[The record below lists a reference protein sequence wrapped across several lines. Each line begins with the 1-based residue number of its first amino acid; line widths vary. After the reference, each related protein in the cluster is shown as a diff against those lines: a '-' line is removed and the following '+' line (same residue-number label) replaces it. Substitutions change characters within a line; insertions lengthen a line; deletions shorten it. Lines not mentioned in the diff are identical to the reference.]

1 MAGQLN
7 MIRVAIVEDDRRFAD
22 QLRGFLQMYSR
33 DNGVEFQIT
42 TFADG
47 DEITENYRAEYD
59 IILMDIQMQF
69 MDGMTAAENI
79 RSCDEEV
86 TILFITSA
94 PQYAIRGYRV
104 GAMDY
109 ILKPIEYKAFSE
121 SLARALRN
129 LQKKSGKYIVINVRG
144 GRRRLDAGQI
154 RFVEVFDHDLVFH
167 TLTEEIE
174 TKGSMKAIETE
185 LEGENFYKCSKGC
198 LVNLRYVDAMLGNE
212 IAIGDDRLQVSR
224 ARKKGMIDALN
235 DYMESVGL

>member
-1 MAGQLN
+1 
-7 MIRVAIVEDDRRFAD
+7 MIRVAIVEDDRRFST
-22 QLRGFLQMYSR
+22 QLRDFLQTYSR

-42 TFADG
+42 TFTDG

-69 MDGMTAAENI
+69 MDGMTAAEKI
-79 RSCDEEV
+79 RKSDDEV

-121 SLARALRN
+121 SLTRALRN
-129 LQKKSGKYIVINVRG
+129 LKKQSGKFIMINVRG
-144 GRRRLDAGQI
+144 GRRKLEAGQI
-154 RFVEVFDHDLVFH
+154 RFVEVFDHDLVIH
-167 TLTEEIE
+167 TLTEDIE
-174 TKGSMKAIETE
+174 TKGSMNAVETE
-185 LEGENFYKCSKGC
+185 LKEESFYKCSKGC
-198 LVNLRYVDAMLGNE
+198 LVNLQYVDAMVGSE
-212 IAIGDDRLQVSR
+212 VVIGDDRIQVSR

-235 DYMESVGL
+235 EYMESVGL